1 MTIGD
6 VEQALAVQLEINARL
21 RTMLVALAS
30 RAPWSGPNN
39 AGTLRYA
46 FGRMGQEAFAVLGWP
61 NPVKVE
67 EMR

>member
-1 MTIGD
+1 MTD
-6 VEQALAVQLEINARL
+6 EEAAAVAALTAANVAL

-39 AGTLRYA
+39 ADTLRYA
-46 FGRMGQEAFAVLGWP
+46 FGRMRQEAFAVLGWP